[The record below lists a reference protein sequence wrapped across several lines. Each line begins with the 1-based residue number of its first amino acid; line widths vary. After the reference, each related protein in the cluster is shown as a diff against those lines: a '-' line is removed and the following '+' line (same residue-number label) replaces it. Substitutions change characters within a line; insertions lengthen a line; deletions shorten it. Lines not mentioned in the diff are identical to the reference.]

1 VAGGVDAPRRLTGLD
16 HVRIV
21 NQRVAP
27 FVIGRMRPVPSMP
40 RRGGRSL
47 IAGLHDATL
56 SVAEWAFT
64 QSLHGRPT

>member
-1 VAGGVDAPRRLTGLD
+1 MAPPAVAFQA
-16 HVRIV
+16 
-21 NQRVAP
+21 
-27 FVIGRMRPVPSMP
+27 MP

-47 IAGLHDATL
+47 IAGVHDAIL